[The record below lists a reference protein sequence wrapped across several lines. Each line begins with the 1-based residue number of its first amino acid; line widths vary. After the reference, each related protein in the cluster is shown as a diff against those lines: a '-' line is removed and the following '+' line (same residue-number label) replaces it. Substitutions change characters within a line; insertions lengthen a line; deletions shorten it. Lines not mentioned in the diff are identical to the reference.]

1 MLIFILIFFI
11 FIELIFVTIIA
22 LQEMNNEIKLKKIL
36 RKKRFKENAKF
47 FVYKDEEAIVFK
59 IGEIRD
65 LDLILN

>member
-36 RKKRFKENAKF
+36 RKKYFKESR
-47 FVYKDEEAIVFK
+47 I
-59 IGEIRD
+59 
-65 LDLILN
+65 